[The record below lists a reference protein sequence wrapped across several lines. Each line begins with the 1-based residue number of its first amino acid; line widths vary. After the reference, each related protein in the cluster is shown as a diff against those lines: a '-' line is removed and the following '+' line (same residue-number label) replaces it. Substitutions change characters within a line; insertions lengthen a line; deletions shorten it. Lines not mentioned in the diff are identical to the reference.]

1 MNRFPFVRLWLVAT
15 FARVRLARVRT
26 MGKDW
31 DERNARRI
39 HLLDKEL
46 MCDLSEAEFHELAEL
61 RADMSHELNLTYPL
75 PTMPSR

>member
-1 MNRFPFVRLWLVAT
+1 MAT
-15 FARVRLARVRT
+15 FARVRLAHGPHP
-26 MGKDW
+26 GKDW

-46 MCDLSEAEFHELAEL
+46 MCDLSEAEFHELADL